1 MWYLFHHN
9 LSVSNQV
16 YENWG
21 MENLACFT
29 CCHNKTI
36 AFSPPVVWDQD
47 QYGMYGT
54 CYTQNATIYSTD
66 NKLRQGRICVSFL
79 SLTDEG
85 KNVFEIVYPSRSFL
99 VTHNINV
106 DEHGKKTVVIGV
118 LGSYD
123 ILLFTRTR
131 SGNISILTVF
141 IHKIIVWWQYPLL
154 SLQGLGLFVHRI
166 NDSGKSSTREEELVG
181 LWGSGHQEFK
191 NSSHLWK
198 FRN

>member
-166 NDSGKSSTREEELVG
+166 NDSGKSSTKKEVLIGIRGGQVIRN
-181 LWGSGHQEFK
+181 FK
-191 NSSHLWK
+191 I
-198 FRN
+198 FPPVVI